1 MMYEYLRCQDAQG
14 WLKESL
20 VYLELIPPYEPA
32 LTPPRGVKIGLQQ
45 NASAVVADSREE
57 EVGLQV
63 AANSNRNTINNLRI

>member
-32 LTPPRGVKIGLQQ
+32 LTPPRGVKIGLGLQQ
-45 NASAVVADSREE
+45 NPQLLLQTRERRKL
-57 EVGLQV
+57 VCK
-63 AANSNRNTINNLRI
+63 